1 MINKDINGVVRWDF
15 APLQSL
21 ELEAGY
27 SRQGNLYAG
36 DTQNTNTNQLVKD
49 NYGKETNRLYRQN
62 YSLTWNGGWDNGV
75 TTSNWVQYEHT
86 RNSRTPEGLAGG
98 TEGIFDP
105 NASQKYLDADLS
117 DVMLHSEVSIPL
129 DLLVN
134 QNLTLGT
141 EWNQQRM
148 KDMLS
153 NSQTFMGGD
162 IPVRAVPTVAHTQT
176 QRFSLCLLKTT
187 WN

>member
-1 MINKDINGVVRWDF
+1 MVRWDF

-62 YSLTWNGGWDNGV
+62 YSLTWNGGWNNGV

-86 RNSRTPEGLAGG
+86 RNSRMPEGLAGG

-105 NASQKYLDADLS
+105 KASQKYADADLN
-117 DVMLHSEVSIPL
+117 DVTLHSEVSLPF

-141 EWNQQRM
+141 EWAQQRM

-153 NSQTFMGGD
+153 NSQTFMGE
-162 IPVRAVPTVAHTQT
+162 ISRVTAVPIVAPIQK
-176 QRFSLCLLKTT
+176 RKFSLCLLKTT